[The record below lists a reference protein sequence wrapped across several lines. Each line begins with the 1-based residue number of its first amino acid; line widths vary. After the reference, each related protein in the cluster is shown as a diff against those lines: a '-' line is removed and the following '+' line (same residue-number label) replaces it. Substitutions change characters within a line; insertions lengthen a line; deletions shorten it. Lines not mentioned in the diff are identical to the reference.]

1 MLTVVSGASGGLID
15 NLSSATGSL
24 AVDMW
29 TTQARCPHA
38 HSDNNSRQQTADQ
51 NWLKITHTTLRW
63 GRNFLQPA
71 HGQVAQQNNL

>member
-38 HSDNNSRQQTADQ
+38 HRHNSRYKCQSPGDIDA
-51 NWLKITHTTLRW
+51 
-63 GRNFLQPA
+63 RNSGALYLGSQS
-71 HGQVAQQNNL
+71 HR

>member
-38 HSDNNSRQQTADQ
+38 HSDNNSRQQTADS
-51 NWLKITHTTLRW
+51 
-63 GRNFLQPA
+63 
-71 HGQVAQQNNL
+71 